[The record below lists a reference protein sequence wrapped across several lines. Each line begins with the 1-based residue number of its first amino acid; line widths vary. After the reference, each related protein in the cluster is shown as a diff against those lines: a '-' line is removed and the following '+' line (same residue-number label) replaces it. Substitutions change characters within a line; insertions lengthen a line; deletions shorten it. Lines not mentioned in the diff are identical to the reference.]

1 MGILRAD
8 RITGLGGANAIKGSV
23 EFTGDGSGGNTK
35 GTSLNI
41 VDANDKADLNF
52 AGNDFTFEAWVFPT
66 ANIAFNPIYCQA
78 WGLQIYIDSTSDDN
92 NVKIY
97 VASDDSGNYAISGAT
112 SANGTIKPNAWN
124 HVAFSRSGNSW
135 TIFTNGT
142 AATSS
147 TSSQSLVSSNADYTI
162 GIFNSI
168 GATNDLGS
176 YFGFNGHISNL
187 RIRTGAHYLPSTNFT
202 PPVGELQKTSD
213 TVLLCCQSSS
223 DSTKEETGKTLVPT
237 SKNTNDKLPTAV
249 KFTPN
254 SPVGFSTTTDVG
266 SQYGTTFDGF
276 TVFATSTYMVPPGG
290 NTRERNRGRGLVMG
304 GGRTTPGSAGI
315 NNITFIEIHSQGNAQ
330 DFGDLTDADVVIGG
344 SLASSTRGIRAGG
357 FNPSPASNLNTI
369 DFVTIAN
376 TANATD
382 FGDLIQAAHWIQS
395 GGSQTRGVMAGGNG
409 GGNIIQYVTIAT
421 AGNSQDFGDLINSY
435 THTVGSGNA
444 ASSPTRMLIAGG
456 TDPSNNSQNIIQY
469 VTIAST
475 GNAVDFG
482 DLTDNKTRFG
492 VCSSETRGLY
502 GGGGPAETDKTNS
515 ITFVTLASTG
525 NSLDFGDR
533 IVASNNVAAT
543 SNATR
548 GVFIGG
554 GDPSATVNTI
564 DFITIATSGT
574 ATDFGDN
581 VTLIEHTSACSDSHG
596 GIS

>member
-8 RITGLGGANAIKGSV
+8 RIAGLGGANAITGSV
-23 EFTGDGSGGNTK
+23 FFGNDASSGTAHDHIVTEPSSDFTMGTGDFTLEGWFFVSSVAPSWQSLIGDTLYGDTGGFTFYVNTNQLNFWKGGASIVSGGTVKANTWHHLAYSRASGSNRIFVDGVLAATNNDSTDYTDNELSIGANNVDKGGVIGAYGLNGFASNVRVTK
-35 GTSLNI
+35 GTALY
-41 VDANDKADLNF
+41 
-52 AGNDFTFEAWVFPT
+52 T
-66 ANIAFNPIYCQA
+66 A
-78 WGLQIYIDSTSDDN
+78 T
-92 NVKIY
+92 
-97 VASDDSGNYAISGAT
+97 
-112 SANGTIKPNAWN
+112 
-124 HVAFSRSGNSW
+124 
-135 TIFTNGT
+135 
-142 AATSS
+142 
-147 TSSQSLVSSNADYTI
+147 
-162 GIFNSI
+162 
-168 GATNDLGS
+168 
-176 YFGFNGHISNL
+176 
-187 RIRTGAHYLPSTNFT
+187 FT
-202 PPVGELQKTSD
+202 PPTVLEKRSD
-213 TVLLCCQSSS
+213 TVLLCCQSCGNVQQ
-223 DSTKEETGKTLVPT
+223 EATGKKIIGKGNAAA
-237 SKNTNDKLPTAV
+237 SH
-249 KFTPN
+249 FTPN

-266 SQYGTTFDGF
+266 SQYGTTFNGF
-276 TVFATSTYMVPPGG
+276 GNFATSTYMVPPGG

-315 NNITFIEIHSQGNAQ
+315 NNITFIEIQSGGNAQ
-330 DFGDLTDADVVIGG
+330 DFGDLTDADVIIGG

-357 FNPSPASNLNTI
+357 FDPSPASNLNTI

-382 FGDLIQAAHWIQS
+382 FGDLVTAAHWIQS

-409 GGNIIQYVTIAT
+409 GGNVIQYVTIAT

-456 TDPSNNSQNIIQY
+456 TDPSNNAQNIIQY

-475 GNAVDFG
+475 GNAVDCG

-492 VCSSETRGLY
+492 VCSSATRGLY
-502 GGGGPAETDKTNS
+502 GGGGPGETDKTNT

-525 NSLDFGDR
+525 NTTDFGDR

-554 GDPSATVNTI
+554 GDPSATINTI
-564 DFITIATSGT
+564 DFITIATTGN